1 MRGQIMNDPKDLEER
16 IEKLETKVNQDLTI
30 VIGQNWRT
38 EENLRLFR
46 SETSER
52 LTRLD
57 DRISALN
64 QDSAEQLLAIREL
77 KKTQDEILALLK
89 KGN

>member
-1 MRGQIMNDPKDLEER
+1 MNDPKDLEER